1 MCGCTER
8 CSHADTRTMFSLLSA
23 LRGHGSNTRTV
34 RPVRLVGRGN
44 KRLAEFAT
52 ATLNKGID
60 VHEAVKLPLGEGAWT
75 SRGAVHHH

>member
-1 MCGCTER
+1 
-8 CSHADTRTMFSLLSA
+8 MFSLLSA

-75 SRGAVHHH
+75 LRGVVQH